1 MLAQSNKRTNNELLV
16 SWQFI
21 LLITKTHIKSI
32 ETGHLTSCANG
43 QLLRDMLASTLRRK
57 KQRERVEQEEAKGG
71 TFSTTNTCIYNA
83 CGQLFHC

>member
-1 MLAQSNKRTNNELLV
+1 MAIHTFDNRD
-16 SWQFI
+16 
-21 LLITKTHIKSI
+21 HIKSI